1 MRASSSVSGGTSSR
15 TVATRA
21 ECSEAA
27 AANLP
32 WLFSENSLSGPAILD
47 PGAHQPPVEFWRG
60 VRPRKAANSRPLAKA
75 LASWIVALIAD
86 AVTGPTPGMVINR
99 LAVSSALT
107 DAASSLSIARLREL
121 RKPSG
126 RRPFGLR
133 RCPHTQL
140 RPCRHPWASPG
151 AGPQFRNSGRRTVRA
166 QSRGGQRRLG
176 EVTGGP

>member
-1 MRASSSVSGGTSSR
+1 
-15 TVATRA
+15 
-21 ECSEAA
+21 
-27 AANLP
+27 
-32 WLFSENSLSGPAILD
+32 
-47 PGAHQPPVEFWRG
+47 
-60 VRPRKAANSRPLAKA
+60 
-75 LASWIVALIAD
+75 VALIAD

>member
-1 MRASSSVSGGTSSR
+1 MASAMAQRRA
-15 TVATRA
+15 
-21 ECSEAA
+21 
-27 AANLP
+27 
-32 WLFSENSLSGPAILD
+32 
-47 PGAHQPPVEFWRG
+47 GAHHQKLAQIAVAHLCDAPKPRFAAGRVLAWRQAEEGGELAPAGEGAG
-60 VRPRKAANSRPLAKA
+60 VLDRGT
-75 LASWIVALIAD
+75 IAD